1 MMDFAQTWGILF
13 SHPNS
18 PPTIFGWAIN
28 SSLYR
33 DPAFYLP
40 IECYTGTSVQI
51 PELIKS
57 AGQLASTTIE
67 HYCPVPLQ
75 CANGLEHM

>member
-40 IECYTGTSVQI
+40 IECYTGRECYFVVNQEFLSLFLFFFCEMDLT
-51 PELIKS
+51 
-57 AGQLASTTIE
+57 AR
-67 HYCPVPLQ
+67 
-75 CANGLEHM
+75 

>member
-40 IECYTGTSVQI
+40 IGCYTGTRERQLRVQ
-51 PELIKS
+51 
-57 AGQLASTTIE
+57 
-67 HYCPVPLQ
+67 PVVRFKKYF
-75 CANGLEHM
+75 M

>member
-40 IECYTGTSVQI
+40 IECYTTGTEVVAVQSWG
-51 PELIKS
+51 PGPIK
-57 AGQLASTTIE
+57 
-67 HYCPVPLQ
+67 
-75 CANGLEHM
+75 

>member
-40 IECYTGTSVQI
+40 IECYTGSS
-51 PELIKS
+51 ES
-57 AGQLASTTIE
+57 HIE
-67 HYCPVPLQ
+67 YFL
-75 CANGLEHM
+75 NLEHL

>member
-1 MMDFAQTWGILF
+1 MGFPVLDLV
-13 SHPNS
+13 
-18 PPTIFGWAIN
+18 
-28 SSLYR
+28 
-33 DPAFYLP
+33 LP
-40 IECYTGTSVQI
+40 KKGQPRHSGVWRRTI